1 MAVHQYYLVL
11 LQIIILLL
19 GPIKASEKFLCPT
32 ECGNVSIIYP
42 FGIGKGCYFDKGY
55 EVICDN
61 SSGSPK
67 AFLPSIKTEL
77 LDSYSDTTI
86 RVNIPVIFLHNSIV
100 TSNNIARRVNV
111 SGSPFTFPWRL
122 NKFTAIGCDNYA
134 IDLGNDSTVSGGCL
148 SVCTCDPTQK
158 SGCYDF
164 LCSIPPI
171 SKVLN
176 ANLSYFYSQSILQ
189 NCRSV
194 SLVQGDWLD
203 SSYLSNPQVLKDRD
217 QVPAMLEWGEK
228 IGTCIEE
235 YSSNPTSCNLNQECL
250 M

>member
-1 MAVHQYYLVL
+1 MLNKFCFDSCEFVTASAMLAATSS
-11 LQIIILLL
+11 IIVLLL
-19 GPIKASEKFLCPT
+19 GPIKASGKFLCST

-77 LDSYSDTTI
+77 LDSFSDTTI

-134 IDLGNDSTVSGGCL
+134 IDLGNDSTVSETEVPLLVYEFIPNGTLYQYLHDPIEEFPLTWEMRLHIAVEVSGAL
-148 SVCTCDPTQK
+148 SYLH
-158 SGCYDF
+158 SAA
-164 LCSIPPI
+164 SIPI
-171 SKVLN
+171 
-176 ANLSYFYSQSILQ
+176 YH
-189 NCRSV
+189 
-194 SLVQGDWLD
+194 
-203 SSYLSNPQVLKDRD
+203 RD
-217 QVPAMLEWGEK
+217 
-228 IGTCIEE
+228 I
-235 YSSNPTSCNLNQECL
+235 
-250 M
+250 